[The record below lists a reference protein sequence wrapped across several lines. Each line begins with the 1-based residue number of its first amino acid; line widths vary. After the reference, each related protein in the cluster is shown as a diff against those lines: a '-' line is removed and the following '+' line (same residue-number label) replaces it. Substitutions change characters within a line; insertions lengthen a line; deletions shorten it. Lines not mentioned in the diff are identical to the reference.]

1 MAVALAS
8 MQVDRVE
15 RSDCQSLGRPPVPT
29 TIATHRSCG
38 AREAKSL
45 IYL

>member
-8 MQVDRVE
+8 TQVDRVG
-15 RSDCQSLGRPPVPT
+15 RVRLQSLGRPPVPT

-45 IYL
+45 IHL